1 MELKEILK
9 IIKDNFK
16 IITVFMALGGLIA
29 AGVVASRP
37 VEYQG
42 NFVIYLNKAT
52 PPKEFA
58 QSYNDFY
65 ALQSLSQ
72 VADFLVEW
80 AKKFDADR
88 PEFELKLKKK
98 TTLFLESSLISRDA
112 VETKRFFNEFVNS
125 ATRHIIYF
133 NERIFSESF
142 IDISFSDFKI
152 TEVKMNFWRYFGAGI
167 FGGLILGIFII
178 FLKQYFKN

>member
-1 MELKEILK
+1 MELKEIIK

-16 IITVFMALGGLIA
+16 IIAVFMALGGLIA

-37 VEYQG
+37 VEYRG
-42 NFVIYLNKAT
+42 DFVIFLNKAA

-98 TTLFLESSLISRDA
+98 TTLFLEGSLTSRDA
-112 VETKRFFNEFVNS
+112 AETRRFFDEFVNS
-125 ATRHIIYF
+125 ATQHIVYF

-152 TEVKMNFWRYFGAGI
+152 TEIKTNLWRYFGAGI
-167 FGGLILGIFII
+167 FGGLILGIFAA
-178 FLKQYFKN
+178 FLRHYFKN